1 MKLSGPALLTI
12 VALAACPAVAA
23 GPDGSGGALM
33 VDQLVDQRTN
43 AAKLAGLVGF
53 VNMSCSDL
61 RSDPVRFKAAIEGM
75 GVSLEDLEQG
85 ELLLRARSYLEA
97 YRGKASESCTR
108 AVELFGQNGK
118 ILPDIIVR
126 K

>member
-12 VALAACPAVAA
+12 AALAACPAVAA

-53 VNMSCSDL
+53 VNMACSDL
-61 RSDPVRFKAAIEGM
+61 RSDPVRFKAAIEGRVL
-75 GVSLEDLEQG
+75 GSH
-85 ELLLRARSYLEA
+85 R
-97 YRGKASESCTR
+97 
-108 AVELFGQNGK
+108 
-118 ILPDIIVR
+118 
-126 K
+126 